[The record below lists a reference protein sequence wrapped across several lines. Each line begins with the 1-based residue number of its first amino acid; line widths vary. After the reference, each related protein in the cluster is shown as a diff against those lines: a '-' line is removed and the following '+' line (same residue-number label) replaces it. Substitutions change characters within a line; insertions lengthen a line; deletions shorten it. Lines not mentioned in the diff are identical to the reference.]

1 MENLQYGP
9 VRFKSVWSA
18 VCVPF
23 YKIQCAHVP
32 NGNQQ
37 FVFNRKIYRIF
48 LHSYAQSFNHILF
61 RVKKDNEWM
70 TPYQRFN
77 EMPKC

>member
-1 MENLQYGP
+1 MKNLQYGP
-9 VRFKSVWSA
+9 VRFEVSDQQFVYRFIKFN
-18 VCVPF
+18 VPT
-23 YKIQCAHVP
+23 YP

-37 FVFNRKIYRIF
+37 FDFNRKMYRIF
-48 LHSYAQSFNHILF
+48 LHSYAQSLNHILF

-70 TPYQRFN
+70 TPYHRFN

>member
-1 MENLQYGP
+1 MKNSQYGP
-9 VRFKSVWSA
+9 VRFEVSDQQFLYRFIKFN
-18 VCVPF
+18 VPT
-23 YKIQCAHVP
+23 YP

-37 FVFNRKIYRIF
+37 FDFNRKMYRIF
-48 LHSYAQSFNHILF
+48 LHSYAQSLNHILF